1 MSAARPALQ
10 LLLLTFAGWVNRH
23 QQHASEYLLEENRV
37 LREQLGSKRLR
48 LADDQRRRL
57 AAKAIKLGHDV
68 LARVTSIVT
77 PDTILRWHRQLVAQ
91 KWSFAA
97 KRPGRPGL
105 MRGIAELIVRMAREN
120 PTWGYRRIQGELRAL
135 GHTVA
140 AATVANVLKSHGI
153 RPAPERPS
161 SWRAFLNAH
170 MGEIAAT
177 DFSDVEGW
185 IGGRLQTY
193 DVLFVIDVESRIV
206 HLAGITTEPAEAFMA
221 QVARN
226 LTATVD
232 GFLARHRYLICD
244 RDTKF
249 TAQFAATL
257 LAAGVQIV
265 RTPVRAPNCNAFA
278 ERFVLSIRRECL
290 DRLVLIGEKAL
301 RNAVVQYLAHYN
313 AERAHQGVG
322 NRRLGGAPT
331 FEAAQSGS
339 SAPGEI
345 ICDERLG
352 GLLKAYRRAG

>member
-1 MSAARPALQ
+1 MSAAHPAPQ
-10 LLLLTFAGWVNRH
+10 LLLLTFAGWVSR
-23 QQHASEYLLEENRV
+23 QQQFAIECLLEENRV
-37 LREQLGSKRLR
+37 LREQLGSKRLS
-48 LADDQRRRL
+48 LTDDQRRRL
-57 AAKAIKLGHDV
+57 AAKAVRLGRDV
-68 LARVTSIVT
+68 LAKLASIVK
-77 PDTILRWHRQLVAQ
+77 PDTILLWHRQLIARE
-91 KWSFAA
+91 WSFAS

-105 MRGIAELIVRMAREN
+105 MRRIAALIVRMAREN
-120 PTWGYRRIQGELRAL
+120 PTRGYRRIEGELRAL

-140 AATVANVLKSHGI
+140 AATVANVLENHGI

-177 DFSDVEGW
+177 DFFNVEVW

-193 DVLFVIDVESRIV
+193 DVLFVIDVESRMV

-265 RTPVRAPNCNAFA
+265 RTPVRAPNGNALA
-278 ERFVLSIRRECL
+278 ERFGLSIRRECL

-322 NRRLGGAPT
+322 NRRLSAVPAP
-331 FEAAQSGS
+331 EKS
-339 SAPGEI
+339 PVDGEVV
-345 ICDERLG
+345 CDERLG